1 MIKTSGITG
10 GNLKSYCK
18 TRWTTSSESV
28 NSIIKL
34 QPVLE
39 DVSNIKII
47 TLINFIL
54 FKLIIY

>member
-34 QPVLE
+34 QLVLE

-47 TLINFIL
+47 TFI
-54 FKLIIY
+54 